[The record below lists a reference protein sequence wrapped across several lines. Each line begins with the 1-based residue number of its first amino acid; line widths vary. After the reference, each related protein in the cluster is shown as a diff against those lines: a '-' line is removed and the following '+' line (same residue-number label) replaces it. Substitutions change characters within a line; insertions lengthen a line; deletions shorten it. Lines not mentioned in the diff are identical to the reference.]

1 MNIGKK
7 EYWEEGD
14 KREGE
19 KRDEE
24 GRGGRRGEYRSEE
37 EERRV

>member
-24 GRGGRRGEYRSEE
+24 GRGEE
-37 EERRV
+37 KRRV